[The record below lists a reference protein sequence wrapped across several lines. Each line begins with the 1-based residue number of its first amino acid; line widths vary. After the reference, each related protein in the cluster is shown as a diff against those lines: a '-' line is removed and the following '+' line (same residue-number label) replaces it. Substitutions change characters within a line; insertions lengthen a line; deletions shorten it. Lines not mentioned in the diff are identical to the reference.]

1 LALLL
6 LIARAVTQY
15 RELQRGEAMNS
26 QVIFAERRKHS
37 RQGIMGELENITYSV
52 LRKHG
57 VNSEAGQKAAVAE
70 PVTQ

>member
-1 LALLL
+1 
-6 LIARAVTQY
+6 
-15 RELQRGEAMNS
+15 MNS